1 MKRIKIIA
9 IICAFIFVRSG
20 QSLTIEELSPLLETL
35 KAGIKTEILSEIT
48 SITTEIGTNVLTIG
62 EIVGVVQNQEE
73 VIKQLTKELN
83 ETKLLLKKNSDHT
96 NAQTIE
102 LNYLKKEIK
111 GAIKNLNETQVDIA
125 ELETNILGLEE
136 YHNEI
141 KVAIGNQSNVSE
153 GQTVELNNL
162 KQGFKGVVKNLNE
175 TQVDVAELEITNYEF
190 QIELKGIQDNQ
201 DKIEFVPIIILKLY
215 MGYFCIM
222 KNVKKFRTKIK
233 QL

>member
-1 MKRIKIIA
+1 MERIKIIV

-96 NAQTIE
+96 
-102 LNYLKKEIK
+102 
-111 GAIKNLNETQVDIA
+111 
-125 ELETNILGLEE
+125 
-136 YHNEI
+136 
-141 KVAIGNQSNVSE
+141 S
-153 GQTVELNNL
+153 
-162 KQGFKGVVKNLNE
+162 F
-175 TQVDVAELEITNYEF
+175 
-190 QIELKGIQDNQ
+190 
-201 DKIEFVPIIILKLY
+201 II
-215 MGYFCIM
+215 
-222 KNVKKFRTKIK
+222 
-233 QL
+233 

>member
-1 MKRIKIIA
+1 MR
-9 IICAFIFVRSG
+9 
-20 QSLTIEELSPLLETL
+20 
-35 KAGIKTEILSEIT
+35 TEILSEIT

-73 VIKQLTKELN
+73 VIKQLTQELN
-83 ETKLLLKKNSDHT
+83 ETKLLFKKNSDHT
-96 NAQTIE
+96 NAQ
-102 LNYLKKEIK
+102 LNYLNKEFK
-111 GAIKNLNETQVDIA
+111 GAIKNLNETQVDMA
-125 ELETNILGLEE
+125 ELETT
-136 YHNEI
+136 
-141 KVAIGNQSNVSE
+141 IGNQSNVIE
-153 GQTVELNNL
+153 AQIIELNDL
-162 KQGFKGVVKNLNE
+162 KQGFKGIVKDLNE